1 MCLGLISLI
10 FRERFL
16 GCDVGGSQIRA
27 HSGLVCTQAFGSSE
41 PCVLVSLGVWFW
53 EVTVGLAGGITS
65 LPVHGEEEKHPC
77 YPKAWGYPRA
87 VGSRG
92 LALMFPISSRWKQPS
107 CKVLAL
113 QL

>member
-1 MCLGLISLI
+1 MAWVDFSD

-53 EVTVGLAGGITS
+53 EVTVGLAGGIAS

-77 YPKAWGYPRA
+77 CPKALVSPHEQWGL
-87 VGSRG
+87 VVSH
-92 LALMFPISSRWKQPS
+92 
-107 CKVLAL
+107 
-113 QL
+113 